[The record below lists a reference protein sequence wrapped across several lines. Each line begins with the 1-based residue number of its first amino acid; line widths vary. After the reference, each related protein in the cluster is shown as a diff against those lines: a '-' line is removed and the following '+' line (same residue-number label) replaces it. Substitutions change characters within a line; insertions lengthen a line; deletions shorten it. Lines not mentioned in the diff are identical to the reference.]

1 MRAGRMTRHVRRR
14 FWFEVGGAL
23 VCAVLACAT
32 LITREWIE
40 LVFRFDPDAGSGL
53 VEWGIV
59 VVAVTLTAVF
69 SFLAR
74 HDLREASTAAS

>member
-1 MRAGRMTRHVRRR
+1 MTRNVRRR
-14 FWFEVGGAL
+14 FWFEVGGA
-23 VCAVLACAT
+23 VFCAVLACAT

-40 LVFRFDPDAGSGL
+40 GVFRFDPDGGSGL
-53 VEWGIV
+53 VEWGVV

-74 HDLREASTAAS
+74 HDLRAASSAAL